1 MASKTA
7 KSVAKYVG
15 SYARAMVQR
24 HEELMQRRLQD
35 ESVKIRADKLMMTS
49 AQHRKVGLVDDDQL
63 YDTYRDHVHEA
74 IQRLPREEQEGRV
87 FRHVQAAYLSARHEI
102 LPKEEQI
109 TEANNRPYAILYV
122 NDALDEMHAKLY
134 WEHQ

>member
-49 AQHRKVGLVDDDQL
+49 AQHRK
-63 YDTYRDHVHEA
+63 
-74 IQRLPREEQEGRV
+74 EGRV